1 MKTVVF
7 IIGTNAV
14 GKSTL
19 ARLLIGRCGGVQRI
33 DSDITYCGDGVHA
46 FAGSYAGS
54 TYGGVDAVKN
64 EKGSSCT
71 SRLAGIVE
79 AALKTRD
86 TVYCEGMMLHTFGI
100 NLTNAAF
107 KGDRALVVFLYASPQ
122 VIDGRLLERSNKR
135 VTQSILK
142 KQIATAASARRWA
155 QIGVPVLTF
164 DTGSVPIERVAD
176 RVQEKVTE
184 LCGR

>member
-1 MKTVVF
+1 MKTVVL
-7 IIGTNAV
+7 ITGTNAV

-19 ARLLIGRCGGVQRI
+19 ARLLIERFGGVQRI

-46 FAGSYAGS
+46 FAGSYAGNS
-54 TYGGVDAVKN
+54 YGGVDAVKN

-71 SRLAGIVE
+71 SRLAGIIE
-79 AALKTRD
+79 DAFKTRD
-86 TVYCEGMMLHTFGI
+86 TVFCEGMYLHTFGI

-107 KGDRALVVFLYASPQ
+107 KGDRALVVFLYASPH
-122 VIDGRLLERSNKR
+122 VIDERLIERSNKR

-164 DTGSVPIERVAD
+164 DTGVVPVEKVAD
-176 RVQEKVTE
+176 SVQKKVAE
-184 LCGR
+184 LCGL